1 MARGWHGG
9 HMTLLCSLI
18 YFLCILAP
26 SFRPPQT
33 AGLEPTL
40 LKGTNFQLT
49 QSAFPVGYTRRYD
62 SADIAMIVV
71 LINYAI
77 ASVDQQVKS
86 ASTANKSTSFL
97 RHL

>member
-1 MARGWHGG
+1 
-9 HMTLLCSLI
+9 
-18 YFLCILAP
+18 
-26 SFRPPQT
+26 
-33 AGLEPTL
+33 
-40 LKGTNFQLT
+40 
-49 QSAFPVGYTRRYD
+49 
-62 SADIAMIVV
+62 MIVV